1 MTKIFNVNGACRSN
15 RHYMV
20 DLKSRLEEIK
30 GMIDAG
36 EYFTINRARQ
46 YGKTTILRSLAD
58 FLKKD
63 YQVVSLDFQNIES
76 VEFANGSTF
85 VHALA
90 REINKKIRRFSDVPE
105 EVREKIIQL
114 ADNVERTARMAEL
127 FACFSQW
134 CEQTEKPLVL
144 IIDEVDKAANNEVFV
159 DFLAQ
164 LRAGYLDRD
173 EIPTFQSVI
182 LAGVYDVRSIRR
194 KIRPDDAHKENSPW
208 NIAADFL
215 VNMSFSADD
224 IAGML
229 KQYEAD
235 YHTGMDISQISSL
248 IYEYTSGYPYLVS
261 RLCKLIDEKLSVS
274 KDFPDR
280 SSAWTKEGFF
290 EAEKMLVKEDNTLYQ
305 SLIQKLKL
313 YPELKTVL
321 YELLFKGKP
330 IPYAATN
337 DYMKDAAMFG
347 FIKNENDT
355 AVISNR
361 IFEAVLYN

>member
-90 REINKKIRRFSDVPE
+90 REINKRIRRFSDVPE

-114 ADNVERTARMAEL
+114 ADNVERTVRMAEL

-208 NIAADFL
+208 NI
-215 VNMSFSADD
+215 
-224 IAGML
+224 
-229 KQYEAD
+229 
-235 YHTGMDISQISSL
+235 
-248 IYEYTSGYPYLVS
+248 
-261 RLCKLIDEKLSVS
+261 
-274 KDFPDR
+274 
-280 SSAWTKEGFF
+280 
-290 EAEKMLVKEDNTLYQ
+290 
-305 SLIQKLKL
+305 
-313 YPELKTVL
+313 
-321 YELLFKGKP
+321 
-330 IPYAATN
+330 
-337 DYMKDAAMFG
+337 
-347 FIKNENDT
+347 
-355 AVISNR
+355 
-361 IFEAVLYN
+361 